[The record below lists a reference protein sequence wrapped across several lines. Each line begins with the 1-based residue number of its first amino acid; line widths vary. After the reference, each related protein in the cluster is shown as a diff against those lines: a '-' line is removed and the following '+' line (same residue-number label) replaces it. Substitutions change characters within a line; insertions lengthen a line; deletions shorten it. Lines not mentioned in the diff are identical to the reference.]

1 MYVYSQNIDKA
12 ITYGLHNNTSCI
24 LYSLFSLTLSI
35 LFIQW
40 HSKIVK
46 GRYNIT
52 KTYPY
57 IKKFEWFRTILQSNY
72 VLRLCD
78 HYGKTS
84 KQNISKDSLLCDKH
98 LFCAIGQLKSRDRI
112 IIFHY
117 SLSFF
122 CVMYC
127 NINLF
132 VVSHALLG
140 RISYFKPQ
148 IVSFLHQ
155 IKKLSPKRMR

>member
-1 MYVYSQNIDKA
+1 MVYI
-12 ITYGLHNNTSCI
+12 II
-24 LYSLFSLTLSI
+24 LVVSFTLYFSLTLSI

-46 GRYNIT
+46 GWCNIT

-78 HYGKTS
+78 HYGKIS

-140 RISYFKPQ
+140 RISYFKTQ

>member
-1 MYVYSQNIDKA
+1 MYP
-12 ITYGLHNNTSCI
+12 L
-24 LYSLFSLTLSI
+24 LFS
-35 LFIQW
+35 QW

-98 LFCAIGQLKSRDRI
+98 LFALLVSWSHAIE
-112 IIFHY
+112 
-117 SLSFF
+117 LSFF
-122 CVMYC
+122 IIHYHFSVWCIVTLICSWYPT
-127 NINLF
+127 L
-132 VVSHALLG
+132 LLG
-140 RISYFKPQ
+140 RISYFKIQ

>member
-1 MYVYSQNIDKA
+1 MYVHSQNIDKA

-78 HYGKTS
+78 HYGKIS

-117 SLSFF
+117 ALSFF

-140 RISYFKPQ
+140 RISYFKTQ
-148 IVSFLHQ
+148 IVSFYTRS
-155 IKKLSPKRMR
+155 KS

>member
-1 MYVYSQNIDKA
+1 MYP
-12 ITYGLHNNTSCI
+12 L
-24 LYSLFSLTLSI
+24 LFISLTPSI

-57 IKKFEWFRTILQSNY
+57 IKNLNGFARFFNRNMFYGFVTITVRHRSKISLRTPSCVTNTFFA
-72 VLRLCD
+72 RLVSWS
-78 HYGKTS
+78 H
-84 KQNISKDSLLCDKH
+84 
-98 LFCAIGQLKSRDRI
+98 AIE
-112 IIFHY
+112 
-117 SLSFF
+117 LSFF
-122 CVMYC
+122 IIHYHFSVWCIVTLICSWYPT
-127 NINLF
+127 
-132 VVSHALLG
+132 LLLE

>member
-1 MYVYSQNIDKA
+1 MYP
-12 ITYGLHNNTSCI
+12 L
-24 LYSLFSLTLSI
+24 LFISLTLSI

-122 CVMYC
+122 WCIVTL
-127 NINLF
+127 IWSTDPTLF
-132 VVSHALLG
+132 MQG
-140 RISYFKPQ
+140 MKSYFNSSGIAQNRKVKSRKNAVGYACSRVVHRQ
-148 IVSFLHQ
+148 LTRCLHWFYCG
-155 IKKLSPKRMR
+155 